1 MKQVE
6 INVGRWK
13 GHVMLHDPIPMV
25 KLAVFEGSVERA
37 FKIDKNLGKAESHV
51 EIIPALVACVAEW
64 HIEGFPES
72 VTIETF
78 PGAGS
83 GMAKKDIAN
92 LINQIINRIL
102 KLYQGQDPN
111 E

>member
-1 MKQVE
+1 MKGRRPW
-6 INVGRWK
+6 NVGCK
-13 GHVMLHDPIPMV
+13 T
-25 KLAVFEGSVERA
+25 S
-37 FKIDKNLGKAESHV
+37 
-51 EIIPALVACVAEW
+51 
-64 HIEGFPES
+64 ES

-92 LINQIINRIL
+92 LINEIINRIL